1 MTKSELN
8 SRIRLQF
15 SSAGHYNAFVTR
27 YGKETKVL
35 VTDMPL
41 IDAIKSGEPCCGITA
56 KQALKIIY
64 NKAK

>member
-1 MTKSELN
+1 MKTSQLKDKIS
-8 SRIRLQF
+8 LQF

-35 VTDMPL
+35 ITDMTL
-41 IDAIKSGEPCCGITA
+41 IDAIKSGETCCGTTP
-56 KQALKIIY
+56 KQALQIIY

>member
-8 SRIRLQF
+8 LRIRLQF
-15 SSAGHYNAFVTR
+15 AGAGHYNAFITR

-41 IDAIKSGEPCCGITA
+41 IDAIKSGKPCCGITQ
-56 KQALKIIY
+56 KQALQIIY